1 MDLRGSGESHETP
14 RRESAGICESDGR
27 YGRWGFIDEFL
38 REQQVQKYR
47 QTSIAHF
54 FSSAI
59 DNYII
64 FIRITFWIYSVNSLE
79 GFLAVAETFVIFIF
93 LHPKAS

>member
-1 MDLRGSGESHETP
+1 MGLRGSRESHESP
-14 RRESAGICESDGR
+14 GRGSARIGESGGR
-27 YGRWGFIDEFL
+27 YGWRRFIDEFL